1 MRCSVEF
8 DSKRF
13 IRETKSELLRRFD
26 VTKAFAESRE
36 LVLREVEAIRV
47 QYDSE
52 LSVIP
57 QIEYH
62 KIADCAVEEPF
73 RELVRRRGCVIV
85 KGVFDR
91 IQVSEWNHEIGE
103 YIDRNDYLTAANK
116 KKDLDKYFS
125 ALKNATPQIFSLYWS
140 RPQVMARQAV
150 SMAIT
155 KRFLNQLYDIS
166 GPMGPEFDPENDF
179 TYADRIRR
187 RQPGDTTLGL
197 SPHMDSGSY
206 ERWCDP
212 AYQAIYRRIYEG
224 NIQGFD
230 PWKAAF
236 RTQTREY
243 ASPSVCSMFRTFQG
257 WTALTPQGPGDGT
270 LSLLTIAKS
279 ISYFLLS
286 ALQKDVAD
294 DELCVATPGR
304 ALGASQEWHKEIL
317 EGLISIPEV
326 EPGDTVWWHPDVIHS
341 VANEHQGDHYANV
354 IYVGASPVCA
364 KNEAYARRQADAFYS
379 GRSAPDFAAED
390 YEVNFEGR
398 ATVDDLTEL
407 GRRQLHIA

>member
-26 VTKAFAESRE
+26 VSKAFAESRE
-36 LVLREVEAIRV
+36 LVLREVEAVRA

-57 QIEYH
+57 QIEYQ

-116 KKDLDKYFS
+116 KRDLDKYFS

-270 LSLLTIAKS
+270 LSLLPIAKS
-279 ISYFLLS
+279 ISYFLLR
-286 ALQKDVAD
+286 ALQKDVAED
-294 DELCVATPGR
+294 DLCGATPGR

>member
-62 KIADCAVEEPF
+62 KIADCAVEESF

-103 YIDRNDYLTAANK
+103 YIDQNDYLTAANK

-150 SMAIT
+150 SMAST

-270 LSLLTIAKS
+270 LSLLPIAKS
-279 ISYFLLS
+279 ISYLLLR

-294 DELCVATPGR
+294 DDLCGATPGR

>member
-8 DSKRF
+8 ESKRF
-13 IRETKSELLRRFD
+13 ILETKSELLRRFD
-26 VTKAFAESRE
+26 VIKAFAESRE
-36 LVLREVEAIRV
+36 MVLREVEAIRAKH
-47 QYDSE
+47 DSE

-91 IQVSEWNHEIGE
+91 IQVSEWDQEIGE
-103 YIDRNDYLTAANK
+103 YIDRNAYLRAANK
-116 KKDLDKYFS
+116 KKDLDKYFT
-125 ALKNATPQIFSLYWS
+125 ALKNSTPQIFSLYWS

-224 NIQGFD
+224 DIQGFD

-270 LSLLTIAKS
+270 LSLLPIAKS
-279 ISYFLLS
+279 ISYFLLR
-286 ALQKDVAD
+286 ALQKDVAED
-294 DELCVATPGR
+294 DLCGATPGR

>member
-1 MRCSVEF
+1 
-8 DSKRF
+8 
-13 IRETKSELLRRFD
+13 
-26 VTKAFAESRE
+26 
-36 LVLREVEAIRV
+36 
-47 QYDSE
+47 
-52 LSVIP
+52 
-57 QIEYH
+57 
-62 KIADCAVEEPF
+62 
-73 RELVRRRGCVIV
+73 VIV

-91 IQVSEWNHEIGE
+91 TQVGEWNHEIGE
-103 YIDRNDYLTAANK
+103 YIDSNDYLTEANK
-116 KKDLDKYFS
+116 KKDLDQYFS
-125 ALKNATPQIFSLYWS
+125 ALENATPQIFSLYWS
-140 RPQVMARQAV
+140 RPQVMARQAE
-150 SMAIT
+150 SMATT
-155 KRFLNQLYDIS
+155 KRFLNRLYDIS

-179 TYADRIRR
+179 AYADRIRR

-197 SPHMDSGSY
+197 SPHMDGGSY

-212 AYQAIYRRIYEG
+212 AYQAIYSRIYEG
-224 NIQGFD
+224 DIQGFD

-270 LSLLTIAKS
+270 LSLLPIANS
-279 ISYFLLS
+279 IAYFLLR

-294 DELCVATPGR
+294 DDLCGALPGR
-304 ALGASQEWHKEIL
+304 ALGASQEWHNEIL
-317 EGLISIPEV
+317 EGLISIPTV

-341 VANEHQGDHYANV
+341 VANEHQGNDYANV

-364 KNEAYARRQADAFYS
+364 KNEAYARRQADAFHE
-379 GRSAPDFAAED
+379 GRSAPDFASED

-398 ATVDDLTEL
+398 ATVSDLTEL

>member
-1 MRCSVEF
+1 MRCGVDI
-8 DSKRF
+8 DSKRL

-26 VTKAFAESRE
+26 VTKAFADSRD
-36 LVLREVEAIRV
+36 LVLREVEAIRA

-116 KKDLDKYFS
+116 KRDLDKYFS

-155 KRFLNQLYDIS
+155 KRFLNRLYDIS

-224 NIQGFD
+224 DIQGFD

-270 LSLLTIAKS
+270 LSLLPIAKS
-279 ISYFLLS
+279 ISYFLLR
-286 ALQKDVAD
+286 ALQKDVAED
-294 DELCVATPGR
+294 DLCGATPGR

-390 YEVNFEGR
+390 YEVNFKGR

-407 GRRQLHIA
+407 GRRQLYIA

>member
-1 MRCSVEF
+1 MEF

-62 KIADCAVEEPF
+62 KIADCAVEESF

-103 YIDRNDYLTAANK
+103 YIDQNDYLTAANK

-155 KRFLNQLYDIS
+155 KRFLNQLYDTS

-224 NIQGFD
+224 DIQGFD

-270 LSLLTIAKS
+270 LSLLPIAKS
-279 ISYFLLS
+279 ISYFLLR
-286 ALQKDVAD
+286 ALQKDVAED
-294 DELCVATPGR
+294 DLCGATPGR
-304 ALGASQEWHKEIL
+304 ALGASEEWHKEIL